1 MKRLH
6 TFIAL
11 ITMMMAVGCSYN
23 ELPEEMV
30 ISTALTDQISLS
42 VETRA
47 ETYEGFA
54 LDQDYFVTVDDLEN
68 FVKFRRSSSEKSNLS
83 VKEVK
88 PYGLDSSHTL
98 FYILNYDE
106 GWEVVAADKRV
117 QPTLAH
123 GDSGTFTMDCDNEPM
138 KFWMNLLADGV
149 LQTRR
154 RTTTADIATTA
165 TSTTTSTDSFDVVKS
180 SEEQYVDFWDGI
192 SPTENCTKGDQIIG
206 PITPPDDT
214 PHFQYLITTEQET
227 VYIQNGPLLE
237 TRWGQNHPWNAYCP
251 LKTNGSGLRAPAG
264 CVPVAGAQAIY
275 YLQDYFN
282 LNVLSPTQ
290 GTCTGNINDFNQSLT
305 NPTFS
310 AWNDM
315 THYITSYGTFIP
327 YSSNPNLTAL
337 LIAYVGLMVE
347 VDFGNNSSGADT
359 MDLPDKVFDYYGI
372 DCNTTT
378 EYDSGII
385 IQNIQNQLPIIMRG
399 VDAMLFGE
407 GHAWV
412 LDGYRQEVTRTTK
425 YYFRSLMMLTPAQL
439 KELDK
444 TDANQIVVEDSLVA
458 EKIHMNWGWDGS
470 QNGWFSLLPENWWL
484 IDDEGD
490 DFRLRYYIKMIYDFQ
505 PKNQ

>member
-6 TFIAL
+6 IFIAL

-138 KFWMNLLADGV
+138 KFWMNLLADRV

-165 TSTTTSTDSFDVVKS
+165 TSTTTSTASFDVVKS

-214 PHFQYLITTEQET
+214 PHFQYLITTEQKT
-227 VYIQNGPLLE
+227 VYDDIGELLSTE
-237 TRWGQNHPWNAYCP
+237 WGQHDPWNTYCP
-251 LKTNGSGLRAPAG
+251 LKTDGSNERAPAG
-264 CVPVAGAQAIY
+264 CTAVAGAQLLY
-275 YLQDYFN
+275 YLAHDLGWEIYAPTTASCSGYINNYSRQFDG
-282 LNVLSPTQ
+282 LSYNAW
-290 GTCTGNINDFNQSLT
+290 GNMAQTISEPMVNT
-305 NPTFS
+305 YT
-310 AWNDM
+310 
-315 THYITSYGTFIP
+315 
-327 YSSNPNLTAL
+327 TAAF
-337 LIAYVGLMVE
+337 IAYVGFISEMDYGNDGSSASTA
-347 VDFGNNSSGADT
+347 DFNDAIEE
-359 MDLPDKVFDYYGI
+359 LYGI
-372 DCNTTT
+372 TST
-378 EYDSGII
+378 ESNLWDYDASII
-385 IQNIQNQLPIIMRG
+385 INSISDGLPVFMWGAANI
-399 VDAMLFGE
+399 FGRH
-407 GHAWV
+407 GHSWIS
-412 LDGYRQEVTRTTK
+412 DGYRREIIRTTK

-458 EKIHMNWGWDGS
+458 EYIHMNWGWNYPFLY
-470 QNGWFSLLPENWWL
+470 NGWFSLLP
-484 IDDEGD
+484 DDWSPASTTYD
-490 DFRLRYYIKMIYDFQ
+490 VVMRMYYNFTQ
-505 PKNQ
+505 Q